1 MEALEVVLDSI
12 DSSGST
18 TSSNMKVHYHL
29 LDLDRRQI
37 HHHMAVEQV
46 EEAALYIQAQ
56 LRVDMHLATIKHI
69 NIEVVMEMEGVSM
82 KKIEF

>member
-12 DSSGST
+12 DSSSST
-18 TSSNMKVHYHL
+18 TSSSMKVHYHL
-29 LDLDRRQI
+29 LDLDHRQI
-37 HHHMAVEQV
+37 HLHTVV

>member
-12 DSSGST
+12 DSSSST

-29 LDLDRRQI
+29 LDLDHRQI
-37 HHHMAVEQV
+37 HLHTVVER
-46 EEAALYIQAQ
+46 EAALYIQAQ

-82 KKIEF
+82 RKIEF